1 MNTSVPVAKIR
12 NGVTLAGGTPRHS
25 SESRPNS
32 SSRSPI
38 GYAKMT
44 RLGRSKPGRD
54 ATAGPRATYQ
64 RNVAPATKTVPLSSR
79 LRHRSGLVRG
89 GDGKA
94 KKPAQATG

>member
-1 MNTSVPVAKIR
+1 MNHRLRVAKIR

-38 GYAKMT
+38 GYAKIT
-44 RLGRSKPGRD
+44 RSGRSKPGRD

-64 RNVAPATKTVPLSSR
+64 TNVAPATKTVPLSSR

-89 GDGKA
+89 GGGGGED
-94 KKPAQATG
+94 TGAG